1 MNSVTAR
8 TAMTTPAYAKR
19 LLDATTITNQPEEAD
34 AVEDFCVDAPKL
46 TTSLASGSA
55 MDVQSLCLSQDF
67 ESMTEVEK
75 VVTSVSFSKPDS
87 GSSVFFTPSS
97 SATWLSSARRRKT
110 TSLFQTC
117 FRSCAAM
124 P

>member
-8 TAMTTPAYAKR
+8 TAMTTPADAKR
-19 LLDATTITNQPEEAD
+19 LLDATIITNQPEEAN
-34 AVEDFCVDAPKL
+34 AVEDFCVDAPEL

-75 VVTSVSFSKPDS
+75 VVTSVSFSKPDRQW
-87 GSSVFFTPSS
+87 FFRVHPEF
-97 SATWLSSARRRKT
+97 RRYMAVIRNHST
-110 TSLFQTC
+110 
-117 FRSCAAM
+117 
-124 P
+124 